1 MSFEELTR
9 LFEGHTGPVRRN
21 LEFDSNTLDEITQ
34 GKIDQIIERLN
45 QLKDFMERFDSDQKQ
60 VQ

>member
-9 LFEGHTGPVRRN
+9 MFDGHTGPVWRN
-21 LEFDSNTLDEITQ
+21 LESDSNALDEITQ
-34 GKIDQIIERLN
+34 SKIDQIIERLN

>member
-9 LFEGHTGPVRRN
+9 MFDGHTGPAWRN
-21 LEFDSNTLDEITQ
+21 LESDSNALDAITQ
-34 GKIDQIIERLN
+34 SKIDQIIERLN

-60 VQ
+60 LQ

>member
-9 LFEGHTGPVRRN
+9 MFDGHTGPVWRN
-21 LEFDSNTLDEITQ
+21 LEFDSNALDAITQ
-34 GKIDQIIERLN
+34 SKIDQIIERLN

>member
-9 LFEGHTGPVRRN
+9 LFDGQTGPVWRN
-21 LEFDSNTLDEITQ
+21 LEFDSNALDEITQ
-34 GKIDQIIERLN
+34 SKIDQIIERLN

>member
-9 LFEGHTGPVRRN
+9 LFDGHTGPVWRN
-21 LEFDSNTLDEITQ
+21 LEIDSNALDEITQ
-34 GKIDQIIERLN
+34 SKIDQIIERLN